1 MLGLREFPT
10 KIHYFNVSL
19 EYVSGNE
26 LGETRLGKCRKS
38 VAHPLVCCCV
48 KAPTVRRAV
57 ATTLPM
63 IG

>member
-10 KIHYFNVSL
+10 KMHYFNVSL
-19 EYVSGNE
+19 EFVSGRRTE
-26 LGETRLGKCRKS
+26 GARLGRCRRF

-48 KAPTVRRAV
+48 KAPTMPRTVV
-57 ATTLPM
+57 TTLPM